1 MPNHVT
7 NILTFAN
14 ADEKKIAEIKEF
26 LKNGDRELD
35 FNNIAPIPK
44 ELEGTR
50 SPVHIISQKEYD
62 KQEERIAKGDISE
75 AEKNWGLSRGLTQE
89 VADEYKTRFGHA
101 DWYNWQ
107 LSNWGTKW
115 NAYEVYVGD
124 DYIEFQTAWA
134 TPFEIFVKLSKIF
147 PDVLF
152 NIRYSDED
160 FGYNVGEFE
169 LLNGDEV
176 NENVP
181 EGGSEEA
188 YLMAIDIQYGGNVI
202 DYLDCNED
210 VFTDDYTDDDD
221 EELSDYVATIVNI
234 AYNHEFYP
242 TEDCGYHKLVLER
255 FKELALEDENFE
267 LVIVIDK
274 ELNKVEN

>member
-14 ADEKKIAEIKEF
+14 ADEKKIAEIKDF

-44 ELEGTR
+44 ELEDTR
-50 SPVHIISQKEYD
+50 SPVFIISQEEYD
-62 KQEERIAKGDISE
+62 KQEERIAKGEITE
-75 AEKNWGLSRGLTQE
+75 NEKNFGLSRGLTQE
-89 VADEYKTRFGHA
+89 IADEYRKKFGHA

-107 LSNWGTKW
+107 LENWGTKW
-115 NAYEVYVGD
+115 NAYEVFVGD

-134 TPFEIFVKLSKIF
+134 TPYEIFVKLSEIF

-160 FGYNVGEFE
+160 FGYNVGEFD

-176 NENVP
+176 NSIVVD
-181 EGGSEEA
+181 GGSEEA
-188 YLMAIDIQYGGNVI
+188 YLLAIDIQYGGSVR
-202 DYLDCNED
+202 DYLDCND
-210 VFTDDYTDDDD
+210 DIFIDYTEDDD
-221 EELSDYVATIVNI
+221 EELSDYVTIMINI
-234 AYNHEFYP
+234 AYEHKYYP

-255 FKELALEDENFE
+255 FKELALADENFE
-267 LVIVIDK
+267 LVIIIDK